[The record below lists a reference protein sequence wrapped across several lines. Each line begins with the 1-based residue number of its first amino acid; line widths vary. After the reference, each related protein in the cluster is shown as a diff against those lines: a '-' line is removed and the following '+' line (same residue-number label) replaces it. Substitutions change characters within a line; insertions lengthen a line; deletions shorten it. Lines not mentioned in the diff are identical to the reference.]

1 MNWTANWIVPQADMG
16 DLCPEFVRS
25 FSITGPLRSARLS
38 VTAMGTYDLRL
49 NGAAVSDDVLSPG
62 FTAYGARHQYQTYE
76 LTGLRQGEN
85 TLTVTVGRG
94 WYGSRGFVGN
104 LPDRKVM
111 GIIAQLALTYEDGR
125 TETLVTDES
134 WRVRECP
141 VRFSE
146 IYDGE
151 TVDARIT
158 DAPLQ
163 PVAVYPKSKDVLIP
177 QEGER
182 ILPQEK
188 IAPRRIFRTPKG
200 ETVVDFGQ
208 EVTGFVE
215 FTVAAKAGDVV
226 EFTHGEVLDR
236 DGNFYNENYRSAK
249 ARLRYVCRDGVQTY
263 RPRLTFFG
271 FRYIRLDAFPGTP
284 EPEQFT
290 AVLVSSD
297 LRRTGYIR
305 CGDPMVNRLF
315 ENVIWGQRDN
325 YLDVPTDCP
334 QRDERQGWTGD
345 AQVFIKTG
353 SYNFDVRK
361 FFKKWLRDMTANQYE
376 SGGIPHV
383 IPSPW
388 GEEWCGAAWADASL
402 ICPWQIYQ
410 TYGDREVLAEQYDT
424 MVRYIGYIGKVS
436 TTPHL
441 WTGCAQFG
449 DWLGLDAPAG
459 SYKGSSREDFIASAF
474 YAYDAALLAEISA
487 VLGRDPAPWQ
497 ALHGEIV
504 TAFRAAFPTYET
516 QTEMVLALTF
526 GLTPDPA
533 ATAAQL
539 AAKVTACGKALE
551 TGFVGTPYLLY
562 ALSRNG
568 YGDLAYDLLLR
579 REYPS
584 WLYSVGKGA
593 TTVWEHWDGIT
604 RDGGF
609 WSKDMNSFNHYA
621 YGSVMGWVYEE
632 AAGITPAAPG
642 FARASVAP
650 KPDKRLGWLEAS
662 IDTAHGRIFSG
673 WYYEQEGLRYEIHTP
688 VETAVCIEGETRLL
702 PPGRY
707 LFFSSGK
714 AASSDAQD
722 GRKAHF

>member
-94 WYGSRGFVGN
+94 WYGSRGFMVD

-215 FTVAAKAGDVV
+215 FTVTAKAGDVV

-263 RPRLTFFG
+263 RPRLTFFC

-284 EPEQFT
+284 EPGQFT

-388 GEEWCGAAWADASL
+388 GEDWCGAAWADSAL
-402 ICPWQIYQ
+402 ICPWQLYL
-410 TYGDREVLAEQYDT
+410 TYGDRQVLEEQYDT

-441 WTGCAQFG
+441 WTGCKQFG

-474 YAYDAALLAEISA
+474 YACDAALLAEISA
-487 VLGRDPAPWQ
+487 VLGRDPATWQ
-497 ALHGEIV
+497 ALHEEIV

-568 YGDLAYDLLLR
+568 YGELAYDLLLR

-642 FARASVAP
+642 FAKASVAP
-650 KPDKRLGWLEAS
+650 RPDKRLGWLEAS

-688 VETAVCIEGETRLL
+688 VETTVCIEGETRLL

-707 LFFSSGK
+707 LFFGGK
-714 AASSDAQD
+714 AAAD
-722 GRKAHF
+722 GARS